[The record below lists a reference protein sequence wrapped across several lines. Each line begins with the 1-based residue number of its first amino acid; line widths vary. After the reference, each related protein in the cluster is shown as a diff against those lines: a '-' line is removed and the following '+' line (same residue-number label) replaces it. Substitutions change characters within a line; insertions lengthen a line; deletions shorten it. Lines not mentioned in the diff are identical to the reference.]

1 MKLAMF
7 KEGGR
12 ARIGVVEGD
21 DVVDVTAGT
30 GGLSTELADW
40 LPGLDT
46 SWKVLALLATLDK
59 PRYRLAD
66 VELLPPVPRPPKFL
80 AIGGNY
86 ESHLREVEHLDIPLS
101 PHQIWFNKQTSCV
114 SAPYADMVMPK
125 VSKAFDYEIELAVV
139 IGRPCK
145 DVSAEQASRYIAGYM
160 VCNDGSVRDWQMRT
174 STMTLG
180 KSFETHG
187 PTGPWLVTADEI
199 GDPHTLRLRTWVNDE
214 LRQDAY
220 TSEMI
225 HDVYA
230 QIAELSTVMT
240 LMPGD
245 ILATGTPAGV
255 GVVRQPP
262 QYLQVGDVVTMEIDR
277 IGTIR
282 NRVVGA

>member
-7 KEGGR
+7 KESGR
-12 ARIGVVEGD
+12 ARIGVVESNE
-21 DVVDVTAGT
+21 VVDVTAGT
-30 GGLSTELADW
+30 GGLSADLTDW
-40 LPGLDT
+40 LPGMGT
-46 SWKVLALLATLDK
+46 SWQVLALLATLDK
-59 PRYRLAD
+59 PRFALGA
-66 VELLPPVPRPPKFL
+66 VELLPPIARPAKFL

-125 VSKAFDYEIELAVV
+125 VSSAFDYEIELAVV
-139 IGRPCK
+139 IGRSCK
-145 DVSAEQASRYIAGYM
+145 DVNPQEARDYIAGYM

-214 LRQDAY
+214 LRQDAL

-230 QIAELSTVMT
+230 QIAELSSVMT

-255 GVVRQPP
+255 GVVKQPP
-262 QYLQVGDVVTMEIDR
+262 QYLQIGDVVTMEIDR

-282 NRVVGA
+282 NRVVRA